1 MEVSDTPLKQA
12 EDLLKRIKNDFMA
25 DGMSVEEVK
34 KQIAVVDELKKQPQ
48 PAMYKKIDLVGMME
62 RLKIQEEE
70 ILLFQP
76 NSPLKVDPAFQ
87 QMLEFI
93 ILTTDVYHDRKV
105 GTMEAYEK
113 TILSE
118 L

>member
-1 MEVSDTPLKQA
+1 
-12 EDLLKRIKNDFMA
+12 MA
-25 DGMSVEEVK
+25 DRVSVEEVK
-34 KQIAVVDELKKQPQ
+34 KQTAVVDELKKQPQ
-48 PAMYKKIDLVGMME
+48 PAMSRKIDLVGMME

-76 NSPLKVDPAFQ
+76 NTPLKVDPAFQ